1 MKVNKLIYS
10 QKLPI
15 DMNDAWDFLSSPDNL
30 KLITP
35 ESMSFEIIDWDK
47 KKAYP
52 GQIIQYTLN
61 PGFGIKMKW
70 VTEITQVKEN
80 SYFID
85 EQRFGPYSFWHHK
98 HFIREIKNGVEIEDI
113 VDYKVP
119 YGFFGK
125 LLHRLI
131 IKSKLDGIFDY
142 RYNKLHEIFGEY
154 SKTDSYTRNE
164 NLKNII

>member
-61 PGFGIKMKW
+61 PGFGIKMIW

-98 HFIREIKNGVEIEDI
+98 HFIKKIDNGVLMEDI
-113 VDYKVP
+113 IHYKIP
-119 YGFFGK
+119 FGFLGRI
-125 LLHRLI
+125 LNTI
-131 IKSKLDGIFDY
+131 Y
-142 RYNKLHEIFGEY
+142 VQNKLKKIFRYRENKLNEIFGN
-154 SKTDSYTRNE
+154 YTN
-164 NLKNII
+164 

>member
-1 MKVNKLIYS
+1 MKVNKLTYS

-15 DMNDAWDFLSSPDNL
+15 KLNDAWDFFSSPDNL
-30 KLITP
+30 KIITP
-35 ESMSFEIIDWDK
+35 QDMDFNIIDWDE

-52 GQIIQYTLN
+52 GQIIQYTVN

-98 HFIREIKNGVEIEDI
+98 HFIKKIDNGILMDDI
-113 VDYKVP
+113 IHYKIP
-119 YGFFGK
+119 FGFIGRI
-125 LLHRLI
+125 LNTI
-131 IKSKLDGIFDY
+131 Y
-142 RYNKLHEIFGEY
+142 VQNKLNKIFKYREKKLNEIFGNY
-154 SKTDSYTRNE
+154 SK
-164 NLKNII
+164 

>member
-98 HFIREIKNGVEIEDI
+98 HFIKKIDNGVLMDDI
-113 VDYKVP
+113 IHYKIP
-119 YGFFGK
+119 FGFIGRI
-125 LLHRLI
+125 LNTI
-131 IKSKLDGIFDY
+131 YIQ
-142 RYNKLHEIFGEY
+142 NKLKKIFRYRENKLNEIFGN
-154 SKTDSYTRNE
+154 YTN
-164 NLKNII
+164 